1 MGQGVRE
8 HVEDGG
14 LGARGQTEPG
24 AVWAG
29 RLDGSRGQDAGVVEA
44 GIECAQLLGGKNRRK
59 G

>member
-1 MGQGVRE
+1 MRE

-24 AVWAG
+24 SFGAE
-29 RLDGSRGQDAGVVEA
+29 RLDGFRGHDAGVVEA
-44 GIECAQLLGGKNRRK
+44 GIECAQLLGGKNKRK